1 MLGLVLPELRPGLGG
16 EPAEVAN
23 AGLLVPLLTIVFLVP
38 LQSSVTVEN
47 RLTVIALKPDMTQVW
62 SPTAFYSICFLQS
75 RIILQSGLFF
85 GKKHKQRLRQ
95 LVN

>member
-23 AGLLVPLLTIVFLVP
+23 AGFLVPLLTIVFLVP

-47 RLTVIALKPDMTQVW
+47 RLTVIALKPDMTPNSGHQLN
-62 SPTAFYSICFLQS
+62 SIPLAFYNQGSFYKVACFS
-75 RIILQSGLFF
+75 
-85 GKKHKQRLRQ
+85 KKTQATFET
-95 LVN
+95 VG

>member
-1 MLGLVLPELRPGLGG
+1 MFGLVLPELRPGFGG

-23 AGLLVPLLTIVFLVP
+23 AGFLVPLLTIVFLVP

-47 RLTVIALKPDMTQVW
+47 RLTVIALKPDMTPQFW
-62 SPTAFYSICFLQS
+62 SPTEFYSISFLQS

-85 GKKHKQRLRQ
+85 GIKTISN
-95 LVN
+95 V